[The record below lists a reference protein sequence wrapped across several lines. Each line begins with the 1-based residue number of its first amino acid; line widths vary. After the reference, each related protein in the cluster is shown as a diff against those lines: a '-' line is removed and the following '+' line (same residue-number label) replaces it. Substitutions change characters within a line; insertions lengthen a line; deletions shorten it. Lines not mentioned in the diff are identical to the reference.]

1 MNKILHASMLSLL
14 SLGSVHAQE
23 TTLGDALVGNARLN
37 FAVPDAPAFT
47 ILNFSPTNIVRPSSV
62 REVALAIADFVRGGG
77 VLPRTAAAE
86 FSPGLL
92 IGGRTLTIRQYN
104 SNPFWYRARISA
116 ATRSYDDNTGRLHAS
131 IGIRFTFTDDA
142 DPRTDRMF
150 IENLSNLAVQINQA
164 VARRAQVTPPTGTGR
179 IEGEGPAI
187 DALEREV
194 EQLRAKQREEK
205 WNANIAEFAAAVR
218 FASPD
223 SLARNARADKYQ
235 AWLAGAFSVNTWGQ
249 FVFNLSGSI
258 ERSLGLYMD
267 LTSIAMT
274 SRFYFGSNS
283 MKVYGEGQITA
294 VDQSP
299 ALYLFSIGGELNPIS
314 SFWLE
319 FVAGFEK
326 RGREPAIIRTAFHVR
341 WSLPEVFFTG

>member
-1 MNKILHASMLSLL
+1 MKQITFAGIVSTLFLNSLW
-14 SLGSVHAQE
+14 AQE
-23 TTLGDALVGNARLN
+23 PTLGNALVSNARLN

-47 ILNFSPTNIVRPSSV
+47 ILNYSPTNIVRPSSV
-62 REVALAIADFVRGGG
+62 QEVALAIADFVKGGG

-92 IGGRTLTIRQYN
+92 IGGSTLTIRQYN
-104 SNPFWYRARISA
+104 ANPFWYRARISA
-116 ATRSYDDNTGRLHAS
+116 ATRSFDDNTGRLHAS
-131 IGIRFTFTDDA
+131 IGIRFTFTDEA

-164 VARRAQVTPPTGTGR
+164 IARRVQVAPPTETGR

-194 EQLRAKQREEK
+194 EQLRAKQRDER

-235 AWLAGAFSVNTWGQ
+235 AWLAGAFNVSTWGQ
-249 FVFNLSGSI
+249 FVFNLSGSV
-258 ERSLGLYMD
+258 ERSLSLRMD
-267 LTSIAMT
+267 STSIAMT
-274 SRFYFGSNS
+274 SRFYFGSNA

-299 ALYLFSIGGELNPIS
+299 ALYLFSIGGELNALS

-319 FVAGFEK
+319 FAAGFEK
-326 RGREPAIIRTAFHVR
+326 RGRDPAIIRTAFHIR
-341 WSLPEVFFTG
+341 WTLPEILLPG

>member
-1 MNKILHASMLSLL
+1 MRQIARIAGVSMLLFGTL
-14 SLGSVHAQE
+14 CAQE
-23 TTLGDALVGNARLN
+23 ASPGTTLAGDARLN

-47 ILNFSPTNIVRPSSV
+47 ILNYSPTNIVRPSTV
-62 REVALAIADFVRGGG
+62 QEVALAIADFAESGG

-104 SNPFWYRARISA
+104 ANPFWYRARISA
-116 ATRSYDDNTGRLHAS
+116 ATRSFDDNTGRVHAS
-131 IGIRFTFTDDA
+131 IGLRFTFTDEA
-142 DPRTDRMF
+142 DPRTDRAF
-150 IENLSNLAVQINQA
+150 IENLSNLALQINQA
-164 VARRAQVTPPTGTGR
+164 VARRVQVAPPTETGR

-194 EQLRAKQREEK
+194 EALREKQREEK

-223 SLARNARADKYQ
+223 SLAKNARADKYQ
-235 AWLAGAFSVNTWGQ
+235 AWLAGAFSVSTWGQ

-258 ERSLGLYMD
+258 ERSPSLHMD
-267 LTSIAMT
+267 STSIAMA
-274 SRFYFGSNS
+274 SRFYLGTNS
-283 MKVYGEGQITA
+283 LKVFGEGQLTA
-294 VDQSP
+294 VSESP
-299 ALYLFSIGGELNPIS
+299 AIYFLNIGGELNPIS

-319 FVAGFEK
+319 FAVGIEK
-326 RGREPAIIRTAFHVR
+326 QGREPAIIRTAFHVR
-341 WSLPEVFFTG
+341 WSLPELML